1 MSIPQDLSTT
11 SAAHL
16 EGLIAEKASESAY
29 LEFKRELP
37 GRDDRSKHEFTAD
50 VSAFANAGGGDL
62 VYGLDEDG
70 EGQASSIVPLAG
82 NSDEEVRRL
91 QDVLLR
97 GVEPRLPGV
106 RLQAVTVSGGFA
118 VVVRVPQS
126 WAGPHRVTSNRHFFI
141 REGKRKRE
149 LDVPEIRSLFLR
161 SGERAQ
167 HVRDFRTDRLGR
179 LLAGEAPQRL
189 APGALMVVHFVP
201 VESALG
207 NVNIDP
213 VPYTAGRYLPLIG
226 TSSSN
231 ARLNLDGALAVRT
244 VRTEGTYGYTQL
256 FRNGFLEAT
265 QVLGPY
271 DSKPPVLPSLAYE
284 EYLTDLL
291 LKVRKEL
298 THLGVA
304 HDLTCMFSLLRAK
317 GLLLGVD
324 RFRFYLDG
332 DQGVFDRD
340 VVALPDIL
348 LPGEL
353 EPAVAL
359 KPVFDLVWQG
369 AGIERSYNYD
379 EAGRWAP
386 HR

>member
-1 MSIPQDLSTT
+1 MSLPQDLSATT
-11 SAAHL
+11 AAHL
-16 EGLIAEKASESAY
+16 ESLIAEKASESAY

-50 VSAFANAGGGDL
+50 VSALANAGGGDL
-62 VYGLDEDG
+62 VFGMDEDS

-82 NSDEEVRRL
+82 SSDEEVRRL
-91 QDVLLR
+91 QDVLLH

-106 RLQAVTVSGGFA
+106 RFQAVAVSGGFA

-126 WAGPHRVTSNRHFFI
+126 WVGPHRVTSNRHFFI
-141 REGKRKRE
+141 REGNRKRQ
-149 LDVPEIRSLFLR
+149 LDVPEIRNLFLR

-167 HVRDFRTDRLGR
+167 HVRDFRTGRLGK

-189 APGALMVVHFVP
+189 APGALMVVHLVP

-213 VPYTAGRYLPLIG
+213 VPYTTGRYLPLIG

-244 VRTEGTYGYTQL
+244 VHAEGTNGYTQL

-265 QVLGPY
+265 QVLGFH
-271 DSKPPVLPSLAYE
+271 DSKPPVLPGLGYE
-284 EYLTDLL
+284 QNLIDLL

-324 RFRFYLDG
+324 RFRILLDD

-353 EPAVAL
+353 EPAAAL

-369 AGIERSYNYD
+369 AGIARSYNYD
-379 EAGRWAP
+379 DAGRWALHP
-386 HR
+386 